1 MKILKSV
8 LRVNYNY
15 VSPSIEF
22 GAGLMGPKFINGCK
36 YQDAQNRNT
45 FERIHKLDFQR
56 CFTNNFNVLEQLLFP
71 RFNSST
77 ISPYFDRNL
86 VQKLKKLNV

>member
-15 VSPSIEF
+15 VLPSIEF

-56 CFTNNFNVLEQLLFP
+56 CFTNNFNVLEQFP
-71 RFNSST
+71 RFNSSSS
-77 ISPYFDRNL
+77 SPYFDRNL